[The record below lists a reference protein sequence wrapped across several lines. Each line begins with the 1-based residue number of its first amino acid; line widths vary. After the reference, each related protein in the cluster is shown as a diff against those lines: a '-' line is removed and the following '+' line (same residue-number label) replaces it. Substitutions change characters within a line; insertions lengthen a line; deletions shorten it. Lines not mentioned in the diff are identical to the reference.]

1 MITELNQDLSLSFVA
16 NAYGVDTLYSE
27 GIKAFGP
34 NLELLWATGNLGFGS
49 DSSCP
54 PAVTMDGSVVSQ
66 FGTGGFVVVNGVTGV
81 VQWQNNNVKPRG
93 CFTLSP
99 DMTTMYSNSDSSG
112 AQSQITTHDVATGL
126 QIDASAEGSNART
139 GVGISSAG
147 SDLYLTRSS
156 GIVKYDANN
165 LSDETF
171 ISEPFASS
179 GKCDGRK
186 KRLIEL

>member
-34 NLELLWATGNLGFGS
+34 NLELLWTTGNLGFGS

-112 AQSQITTHDVATGL
+112 AQSQITAHDVATGL
-126 QIDASAEGSNART
+126 QIDASAEGSKMRVPVLAFRALA
-139 GVGISSAG
+139 VISTSLEVLELLNTMPTI
-147 SDLYLTRSS
+147 SLMRRLSRNRSPRLVS
-156 GIVKYDANN
+156 VT
-165 LSDETF
+165 E
-171 ISEPFASS
+171 
-179 GKCDGRK
+179 GKKD
-186 KRLIEL
+186 